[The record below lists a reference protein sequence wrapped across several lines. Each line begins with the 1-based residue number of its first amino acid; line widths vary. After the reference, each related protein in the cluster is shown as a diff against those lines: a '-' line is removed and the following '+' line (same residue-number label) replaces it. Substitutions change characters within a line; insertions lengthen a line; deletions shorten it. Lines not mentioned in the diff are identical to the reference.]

1 MLRHVFLSMDHK
13 ILSYKTLAAARKHLN
28 IDYTGENTARE
39 QLNIDETGESAAEVG
54 TDNQYSHRT
63 DRIVPF

>member
-1 MLRHVFLSMDHK
+1 MLRHVFLGTDHK

-28 IDYTGENTARE
+28 IDYTGER
-39 QLNIDETGESAAEVG
+39 AELG

>member
-1 MLRHVFLSMDHK
+1 MLRHVFLGTDHK

-39 QLNIDETGESAAEVG
+39 QLNIDETGERAELG